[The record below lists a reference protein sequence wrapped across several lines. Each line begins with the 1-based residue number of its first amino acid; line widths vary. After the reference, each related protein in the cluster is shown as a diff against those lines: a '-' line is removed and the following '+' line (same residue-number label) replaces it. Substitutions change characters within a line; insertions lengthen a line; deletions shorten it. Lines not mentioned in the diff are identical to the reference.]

1 MKRICAKNDYE
12 LYFDEREGYSILN
25 TKTKATYSLLEGKSF
40 GAKTTSD
47 IIFIMKDA
55 EFDASDDMISSEEFV
70 NYFFGAS
77 NYKDDLYELLCDAV
91 SYIEDHQQS
100 MTNKIELVNY

>member
-1 MKRICAKNDYE
+1 MKRICTKNDYE

-25 TKTKATYSLLEGKSF
+25 NKTKTTYSLLEGKSF

-55 EFDASDDMISSEEFV
+55 KFDASDDMISSEEFI
-70 NYFFGAS
+70 NYIFGAS
-77 NYKDDLYELLCDAV
+77 TYNDELYRLLCDAV
-91 SYIEDHQQS
+91 SYIEDHQ
-100 MTNKIELVNY
+100 

>member
-55 EFDASDDMISSEEFV
+55 EFDASDNITSKEEFI
-70 NYFFGAS
+70 NYIFGAS
-77 NYKDDLYELLCDAV
+77 MYEDDSYGLLCDAV
-91 SYIEDHQQS
+91 SYIEDHQ
-100 MTNKIELVNY
+100 

>member
-25 TKTKATYSLLEGKSF
+25 TKTKTTYSLLEGKSF

-55 EFDASDDMISSEEFV
+55 KFDASDDMISSEEFV

-77 NYKDDLYELLCDAV
+77 NYKDDLYELLCAAL

-100 MTNKIELVNY
+100 IANKIELVNY

>member
-1 MKRICAKNDYE
+1 MKKVCTKNDYD

-25 TKTKATYSLLEGKSF
+25 NKTKATYSLLEGKSL

-55 EFDASDDMISSEEFV
+55 EFDASYDMISSEEFV
-70 NYFFGAS
+70 NYIFGAS
-77 NYKDDLYELLCDAV
+77 TYRDEPYRLLCNAV
-91 SYIEDHQQS
+91 SYIEDHQS
-100 MTNKIELVNY
+100 IMANKIELVNC

>member
-55 EFDASDDMISSEEFV
+55 KYDAFDDLESSEEFV
-70 NYFFGAS
+70 NYFYGATAFP
-77 NYKDDLYELLCDAV
+77 DPTELLNYAIF
-91 SYIEDHQQS
+91 YI
-100 MTNKIELVNY
+100 NRKK

>member
-25 TKTKATYSLLEGKSF
+25 TKTKATYSLLEGKSL
-40 GAKTTSD
+40 GAKTTSN

-55 EFDASDDMISSEEFV
+55 KFDASDDMISSEEFV

-77 NYKDDLYELLCDAV
+77 NCKDDLYWLLCDAV
-91 SYIEDHQQS
+91 SYIEDH
-100 MTNKIELVNY
+100 NNE

>member
-25 TKTKATYSLLEGKSF
+25 TKTKATYSLLEGKSL

-55 EFDASDDMISSEEFV
+55 EFDTSDDMISSEEFI

-77 NYKDDLYELLCDAV
+77 NYKDDSYGLLCDAV
-91 SYIEDHQQS
+91 SYIEGH
-100 MTNKIELVNY
+100 